1 MKTLQPLIIN
11 PMLTKTIIIYSSVD
25 GLTKRICHYIEEI
38 LILNNHLVDIFP
50 IDNLSQ
56 KITAYDKIIIASSI
70 RYGKHN
76 EQIATFINE
85 NTDFLNSKKTAF
97 ISVNLVARKVEK
109 SKANTNPYVIKFF
122 NSIAWKPTLVAV
134 FPGKLDYKL
143 YSFKDRLL
151 IKLIM
156 LITKGPI
163 NSKTVIEYTN
173 WNKVDEFGKE
183 FIKI

>member
-1 MKTLQPLIIN
+1 MQK
-11 PMLTKTIIIYSSVD
+11 KTIIIYSSVD
-25 GLTKRICHYIEEI
+25 GQTKRICNHIKEL
-38 LILNNHLVDIFP
+38 LILNNHLVDVFSIN
-50 IDNLSQ
+50 DLSQ
-56 KITAYDKIIIASSI
+56 KITNFDKIIIASSI

-76 EQIATFINE
+76 EQIETLIKE
-85 NTDFLNSKKTAF
+85 NSEFLNSKKTAF

-109 SKANTNPYVIKFF
+109 SKPDTNPYVIKFF
-122 NSIAWKPTLVAV
+122 NSIEWNPTLVAV

-163 NSKTVIEYTN
+163 NSKTVIEYTD
-173 WNKVDEFGKE
+173 WNKVDLFGKE
-183 FIKI
+183 FAKI